1 MNVCPI
7 TYEPLQSP
15 EAGPY
20 SPAGL
25 HRLSRALREL
35 RDLAL
40 PAEGLRREAAARA
53 QKMSIQGVQPKLS
66 ARLRVKEGRFEI
78 VDCLGQWILK
88 PQSATYPHLPENEDL
103 TQRLAGA
110 AGIEV
115 PTHGLIR
122 SADRTWTYFIRRFDR
137 LPRGVKLALE
147 DFAQLSG
154 RTRDTKY
161 DSSMEKVAKVIE
173 EHATFP
179 AVEKLEL
186 FRRTVFCFLTGN
198 EDMHLKNFSLL
209 VSPPRVHLAPAYD
222 MVNSTLALPGATE
235 EMALPI
241 RGKKRELSR
250 RDLVDYFAADRLA
263 LESRAVGEVL
273 RSIADAF
280 PVWDRLIGR
289 SFLPEE
295 QKTAYRELLA
305 SRRKRLEM

>member
-1 MNVCPI
+1 VKVCPI

-20 SPAGL
+20 SSAGL
-25 HRLSRALREL
+25 HRLSRSLSEL

-40 PAEGLRREAAARA
+40 TAEGQRSEAAVRAR
-53 QKMSIQGVQPKLS
+53 KMSIQGVQPKLS

-78 VDCLGQWILK
+78 VDRMGQWILK
-88 PQSATYPHLPENEDL
+88 PQSAYYPHLPENEDL

-115 PTHGLIR
+115 PVHGLIR

-137 LPRGVKLALE
+137 LPRGGKLALE

-161 DSSMEKVAKVIE
+161 DTSMEKVAKVIE
-173 EHATFP
+173 EYATFP

-209 VSPPRVHLAPAYD
+209 VEPPRVRLAPAYD
-222 MVNSTLALPGATE
+222 MVNSTLALPRATE

-241 RGKKRELSR
+241 RGKKRKLSR
-250 RDLVDYFAADRLA
+250 RDLVDYFAKQRLG
-263 LESRAVGEVL
+263 LETRAMVEVL
-273 RSIADAF
+273 RSIAAAF
-280 PVWDRLIGR
+280 PDWDRLIGR

-295 QKTAYRELLA
+295 QKAAYLELLA
-305 SRRKRLEM
+305 SRRERLEL

>member
-1 MNVCPI
+1 VKVCPI
-7 TYEPLQSP
+7 TYEPL
-15 EAGPY
+15 EASAEGPY

-25 HRLSRALREL
+25 HRLSRSLHQL
-35 RDLAL
+35 QNL
-40 PAEGLRREAAARA
+40 PLTAEGQRSEAAARA
-53 QKMSIQGVQPKLS
+53 RKMSIQGVQPKLS

-78 VDCLGQWILK
+78 VDRLGRWILK

-137 LPRGVKLALE
+137 LARGGKLALE

-173 EHATFP
+173 EYATFP

-209 VSPPRVHLAPAYD
+209 VEPPRVRLAPAYD

-241 RGKKRELSR
+241 RGKKRKLTR
-250 RDLVDYFAADRLA
+250 RDLIDYFAKERLG
-263 LESRAVGEVL
+263 LESRAVQEVL
-273 RSIADAF
+273 RSIGGAF
-280 PVWDRLIGR
+280 PGWDRLIGR

-295 QKTAYRELLA
+295 LRIAYRELLA
-305 SRRKRLEM
+305 SRRDRLGM